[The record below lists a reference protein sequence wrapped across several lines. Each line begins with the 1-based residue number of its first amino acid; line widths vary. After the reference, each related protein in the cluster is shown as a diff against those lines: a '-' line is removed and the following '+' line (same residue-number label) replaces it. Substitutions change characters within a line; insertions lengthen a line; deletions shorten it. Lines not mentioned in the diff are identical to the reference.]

1 MRVRVS
7 VPSMSDRTLTR
18 ADLCEAV
25 YRNIGLSRRDS
36 AMLVEAVLD
45 ELSEALATEDIVKIS
60 SFGTFSMR
68 MKGKRTG
75 RNPRTGEEVAIP
87 PRRVVAFRASQ
98 VLKQRVN
105 AGRAVAD

>member
-7 VPSMSDRTLTR
+7 VPAMTGRTLTR

-25 YRNIGLSRRDS
+25 YRNIGLSRSDS

-45 ELSEALATEDIVKIS
+45 ELAEALETEDMVKIS

-68 MKGKRTG
+68 MKGERTG

-105 AGRAVAD
+105 AGRAATD

>member
-1 MRVRVS
+1 
-7 VPSMSDRTLTR
+7 MSGRTLTR

-25 YRNIGLSRRDS
+25 YRNIGLSRSDS

-45 ELSEALATEDIVKIS
+45 ELATALETDGTVKIS
-60 SFGTFSMR
+60 SFGTFALR
-68 MKGKRTG
+68 MKGERTG

-105 AGRAVAD
+105 ASRAAAAE

>member
-1 MRVRVS
+1 MTG
-7 VPSMSDRTLTR
+7 RTLTR

-25 YRNIGLSRRDS
+25 YRNIGLSRSDS

-45 ELSEALATEDIVKIS
+45 ELAEALETEDMVKIS

-68 MKGKRTG
+68 MKGERTG

-105 AGRAVAD
+105 AGRAATD

>member
-7 VPSMSDRTLTR
+7 VPRMSGRTLTR

-25 YRNIGLSRRDS
+25 YRNIGLSRSDS
-36 AMLVEAVLD
+36 AMLVEAVLE
-45 ELSEALATEDIVKIS
+45 ELAGALEIEGTVKIS
-60 SFGTFSMR
+60 SFGTFTMR
-68 MKGKRTG
+68 MKGERTG

-105 AGRAVAD
+105 AGGAAAE

>member
-1 MRVRVS
+1 MTGN
-7 VPSMSDRTLTR
+7 TLTR

-25 YRNIGLSRRDS
+25 YRNIGLSRSDS

-45 ELSEALATEDIVKIS
+45 ELATALETDGTVKIS
-60 SFGTFSMR
+60 SFGTFALR
-68 MKGKRTG
+68 MKGERTG

-105 AGRAVAD
+105 ASRAAAAE

>member
-1 MRVRVS
+1 MTGN
-7 VPSMSDRTLTR
+7 TLTR

-25 YRNIGLSRRDS
+25 YRNIGLSRSDS

-45 ELSEALATEDIVKIS
+45 ELATALETDGTVKIS
-60 SFGTFSMR
+60 SFGTFALR
-68 MKGKRTG
+68 MKGERTG

-105 AGRAVAD
+105 ASRAAAE

>member
-1 MRVRVS
+1 MTG
-7 VPSMSDRTLTR
+7 RTLTR

-25 YRNIGLSRRDS
+25 YRNIGLSRSDS
-36 AMLVEAVLD
+36 AMLVEAVLEELGTALED
-45 ELSEALATEDIVKIS
+45 EGAVKIS
-60 SFGTFSMR
+60 SFGTFALR
-68 MKGKRTG
+68 MKGERTG

-105 AGRAVAD
+105 ASRAAAE

>member
-1 MRVRVS
+1 MTGN
-7 VPSMSDRTLTR
+7 TLTR

-25 YRNIGLSRRDS
+25 YRNIGLSRSDS

-45 ELSEALATEDIVKIS
+45 ELATALETDGTVKIS
-60 SFGTFSMR
+60 SFGTFALR
-68 MKGKRTG
+68 MKGERTG

-105 AGRAVAD
+105 ASRAAAAAE

>member
-1 MRVRVS
+1 MTG
-7 VPSMSDRTLTR
+7 RTLTR
-18 ADLCEAV
+18 AHLCEAV

-36 AMLVEAVLD
+36 AMLVEAVLE
-45 ELSEALATEDIVKIS
+45 ELVGALETEDTVKIS

-87 PRRVVAFRASQ
+87 PRRVIAFRASQ
-98 VLKQRVN
+98 LLKQRIN
-105 AGRAVAD
+105 AGRATMD